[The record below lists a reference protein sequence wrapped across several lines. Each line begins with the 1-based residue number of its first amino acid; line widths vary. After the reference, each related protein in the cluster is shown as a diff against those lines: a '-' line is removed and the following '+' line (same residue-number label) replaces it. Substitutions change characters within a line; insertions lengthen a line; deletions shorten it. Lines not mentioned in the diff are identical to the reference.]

1 MPKHAQYALG
11 TTIAVCIITNHTTM
25 TEPLQKLSAAALSLF
40 IIAVVLLALIYGQTL
55 LVPIV
60 VAALLAMLLTPIMEK
75 LMSWGVPRVPAAFL
89 SLMLIVLF
97 IAGVFSL
104 VSVQVYSFIQNAD
117 ELKQNAEMRVADLTQ
132 YIQTKFG
139 FSQEQVETATDN
151 GINEMTKTMKQQ
163 AGGIF
168 TATTQTMT
176 NFFLTL
182 IDTLL
187 FLLYHK
193 QIKRAFIK
201 FASKEKQTKAED
213 TLNKISRVAPQYLF
227 GKLVL
232 VTFLAFVYAIGL
244 SLIGVKY
251 GVLLG
256 VLAAVLSIIPFI
268 GNMIGGILPM
278 VMVLIT
284 QEETWPIFAIFGLFA
299 FAQFV
304 ESYFLEPLIVGG
316 KVSVNPMASIIGVV
330 LAGGIWGIP
339 GMIIAIPYMGIIKIL
354 CDQVDRLEPIS
365 ILIGEEEKEE
375 GWISKKSSAV
385 VEWVKG
391 KLGKN

>member
-1 MPKHAQYALG
+1 
-11 TTIAVCIITNHTTM
+11 M
-25 TEPLQKLSAAALSLF
+25 TEPLQKLAAAALTLI
-40 IIAVVLLALIYGQTL
+40 IIAIVLLGLIYGQTL

-60 VAALLAMLLTPIMEK
+60 VGALLAMLLTPVMDK
-75 LMSWGVPRVPAAFL
+75 LMGWGVPKVPAAIL

-104 VSVQVYSFIQNAD
+104 VSVQIYSFVQNAD
-117 ELKQNAEMRVADLTQ
+117 ELKQNAEMRIADLTQ
-132 YIQTKFG
+132 YVQSKFG
-139 FSQEQVETATDN
+139 VTRQQVEDATDN
-151 GINEMTKTMKQQ
+151 GINEMTSTMKEQ

-168 TATTQTMT
+168 SATTQTMT

-187 FLLYHK
+187 FLLFHA
-193 QIKRAFIK
+193 QIKQAFIK
-201 FASKEKQTKAED
+201 FASKENQPKAEE
-213 TLNKISRVAPQYLF
+213 TLNKISKVAPQYLF
-227 GKLVL
+227 GKLML
-232 VTFLAFVYAIGL
+232 VTFLAIAYAVGL

-278 VMVLIT
+278 AMVLVT
-284 QEETWPIFAIFGLFA
+284 QEETWPILAIIGLFMG
-299 FAQFV
+299 AQFI

-316 KVSVNPMASIIGVV
+316 KVSVNPMAAIIGVV
-330 LAGGIWGIP
+330 IAGGIWGIA
-339 GMIIAIPYMGIIKIL
+339 GMIIAIPYMGIVKIL

-365 ILIGEEEKEE
+365 ILIGEEEKPPS
-375 GWISKKSSAV
+375 WISKKSSRLV
-385 VEWVKG
+385 DWVKG
-391 KLGKN
+391 KFGKETQDARHKTQE